1 MTNRNIE
8 EIEDGREPSGGEIAV
23 ATAFTAVV
31 VCILALLAAC
41 AWRAMMGG

>member
-8 EIEDGREPSGGEIAV
+8 EIEDGREPSGGEIVV
-23 ATAFTAVV
+23 ATAFTAIVV
-31 VCILALLAAC
+31 SLLALIAAC